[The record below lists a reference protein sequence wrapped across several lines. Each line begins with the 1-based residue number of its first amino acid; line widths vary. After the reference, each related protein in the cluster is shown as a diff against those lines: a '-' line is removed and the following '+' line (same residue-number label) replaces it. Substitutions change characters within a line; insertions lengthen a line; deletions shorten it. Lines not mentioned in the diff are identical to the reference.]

1 MGHSYSFLDVQAS
14 IYGPG
19 GNVSLA
25 GDEAGVEQGGITVTP
40 AGERSK
46 MTVGADGSVMHSL
59 LGDKSGTVSVKLLK
73 TSSVNAAL
81 QIMYNLQTT
90 TGAQHGMNTIVIRD
104 VARGDVITCQNCAFA
119 KQPPHHLRHRCRGCG
134 VDVQRRVHFL
144 PAGDVA
150 MQFTIKDK
158 TFDSGRLNAFQQLH
172 VVRRLAPV
180 TERLVALAGSAGRP
194 RSLPRPA
201 GPHRGRAARRR
212 CGLHSERLPRR
223 DADPAG
229 YGGFARLRVN
239 GVIMFPL
246 DLTML
251 LGIAAHVLKDNLS
264 GFFAD
269 LPSVLNRA
277 GKAAES
283 DG

>member
-46 MTVGADGSVMHSL
+46 MTVGAD
-59 LGDKSGTVSVKLLK
+59 GTVSVKLLK

-119 KQPPHHLRHRCRGCG
+119 KQPAITYGT
-134 VDVQRRVHFL
+134 D
-144 PAGDVA
+144 AGAVEW
-150 MQFTIKDK
+150 
-158 TFDSGRLNAFQQLH
+158 TFN
-172 VVRRLAPV
+172 
-180 TERLVALAGSAGRP
+180 AGSI
-194 RSLPRPA
+194 S
-201 GPHRGRAARRR
+201 
-212 CGLHSERLPRR
+212 
-223 DADPAG
+223 
-229 YGGFARLRVN
+229 F
-239 GVIMFPL
+239 
-246 DLTML
+246 L
-251 LGIAAHVLKDNLS
+251 LGM
-264 GFFAD
+264 
-269 LPSVLNRA
+269 
-277 GKAAES
+277 
-283 DG
+283 

>member
-119 KQPPHHLRHRCRGCG
+119 KQP
-134 VDVQRRVHFL
+134 D
-144 PAGDVA
+144 AGAVEW
-150 MQFTIKDK
+150 
-158 TFDSGRLNAFQQLH
+158 TFN
-172 VVRRLAPV
+172 
-180 TERLVALAGSAGRP
+180 AGSI
-194 RSLPRPA
+194 S
-201 GPHRGRAARRR
+201 
-212 CGLHSERLPRR
+212 
-223 DADPAG
+223 
-229 YGGFARLRVN
+229 F
-239 GVIMFPL
+239 
-246 DLTML
+246 L
-251 LGIAAHVLKDNLS
+251 LGM
-264 GFFAD
+264 
-269 LPSVLNRA
+269 
-277 GKAAES
+277 
-283 DG
+283 

>member
-46 MTVGADGSVMHSL
+46 M
-59 LGDKSGTVSVKLLK
+59 TVSVKLLK

-119 KQPPHHLRHRCRGCG
+119 KQPAITYGT
-134 VDVQRRVHFL
+134 D
-144 PAGDVA
+144 AGAVEW
-150 MQFTIKDK
+150 
-158 TFDSGRLNAFQQLH
+158 TFN
-172 VVRRLAPV
+172 
-180 TERLVALAGSAGRP
+180 AGSI
-194 RSLPRPA
+194 S
-201 GPHRGRAARRR
+201 
-212 CGLHSERLPRR
+212 
-223 DADPAG
+223 
-229 YGGFARLRVN
+229 F
-239 GVIMFPL
+239 
-246 DLTML
+246 L
-251 LGIAAHVLKDNLS
+251 LGM
-264 GFFAD
+264 
-269 LPSVLNRA
+269 
-277 GKAAES
+277 
-283 DG
+283 

>member
-90 TGAQHGMNTIVIRD
+90 TGAQHGMN
-104 VARGDVITCQNCAFA
+104 CAFA
-119 KQPPHHLRHRCRGCG
+119 KQPAITYGT
-134 VDVQRRVHFL
+134 D
-144 PAGDVA
+144 AGAVEW
-150 MQFTIKDK
+150 
-158 TFDSGRLNAFQQLH
+158 TFN
-172 VVRRLAPV
+172 
-180 TERLVALAGSAGRP
+180 AGSI
-194 RSLPRPA
+194 S
-201 GPHRGRAARRR
+201 
-212 CGLHSERLPRR
+212 
-223 DADPAG
+223 
-229 YGGFARLRVN
+229 F
-239 GVIMFPL
+239 
-246 DLTML
+246 L
-251 LGIAAHVLKDNLS
+251 LGM
-264 GFFAD
+264 
-269 LPSVLNRA
+269 
-277 GKAAES
+277 
-283 DG
+283 

>member
-25 GDEAGVEQGGITVTP
+25 GDEAGVEQGGTPVTP

-119 KQPPHHLRHRCRGCG
+119 KQPAITYGT
-134 VDVQRRVHFL
+134 D
-144 PAGDVA
+144 AGAVEW
-150 MQFTIKDK
+150 
-158 TFDSGRLNAFQQLH
+158 TFN
-172 VVRRLAPV
+172 
-180 TERLVALAGSAGRP
+180 AGSI
-194 RSLPRPA
+194 S
-201 GPHRGRAARRR
+201 
-212 CGLHSERLPRR
+212 
-223 DADPAG
+223 
-229 YGGFARLRVN
+229 F
-239 GVIMFPL
+239 
-246 DLTML
+246 L
-251 LGIAAHVLKDNLS
+251 LGM
-264 GFFAD
+264 
-269 LPSVLNRA
+269 
-277 GKAAES
+277 
-283 DG
+283 

>member
-73 TSSVNAAL
+73 TSSVN
-81 QIMYNLQTT
+81 LQTT

-119 KQPPHHLRHRCRGCG
+119 KQPAITYGT
-134 VDVQRRVHFL
+134 D
-144 PAGDVA
+144 AGAVEW
-150 MQFTIKDK
+150 
-158 TFDSGRLNAFQQLH
+158 TFN
-172 VVRRLAPV
+172 
-180 TERLVALAGSAGRP
+180 AGSI
-194 RSLPRPA
+194 S
-201 GPHRGRAARRR
+201 
-212 CGLHSERLPRR
+212 
-223 DADPAG
+223 
-229 YGGFARLRVN
+229 F
-239 GVIMFPL
+239 
-246 DLTML
+246 L
-251 LGIAAHVLKDNLS
+251 LGM
-264 GFFAD
+264 
-269 LPSVLNRA
+269 
-277 GKAAES
+277 
-283 DG
+283 

>member
-1 MGHSYSFLDVQAS
+1 
-14 IYGPG
+14 
-19 GNVSLA
+19 
-25 GDEAGVEQGGITVTP
+25 
-40 AGERSK
+40 
-46 MTVGADGSVMHSL
+46 
-59 LGDKSGTVSVKLLK
+59 
-73 TSSVNAAL
+73 
-81 QIMYNLQTT
+81 
-90 TGAQHGMNTIVIRD
+90 
-104 VARGDVITCQNCAFA
+104 
-119 KQPPHHLRHRCRGCG
+119 
-134 VDVQRRVHFL
+134 
-144 PAGDVA
+144 

-180 TERLVALAGSAGRP
+180 TERLVALAGSAGDPEAFLGPLARTVGE
-194 RSLPRPA
+194 LP
-201 GPHRGRAARRR
+201 
-212 CGLHSERLPRR
+212 
-223 DADPAG
+223 DADVDYILNACLDVTQIRHG
-229 YGGFARLRVN
+229 DDIFFIN
-239 GVIMFPL
+239 GPL

>member
-104 VARGDVITCQNCAFA
+104 VARGDVITCQNWPC
-119 KQPPHHLRHRCRGCG
+119 QTTRHHLRHRCRGC
-134 VDVQRRVHFL
+134 RWF
-144 PAGDVA
+144 
-150 MQFTIKDK
+150 
-158 TFDSGRLNAFQQLH
+158 N
-172 VVRRLAPV
+172 
-180 TERLVALAGSAGRP
+180 AGSI
-194 RSLPRPA
+194 S
-201 GPHRGRAARRR
+201 
-212 CGLHSERLPRR
+212 
-223 DADPAG
+223 
-229 YGGFARLRVN
+229 F
-239 GVIMFPL
+239 
-246 DLTML
+246 L
-251 LGIAAHVLKDNLS
+251 LGM
-264 GFFAD
+264 
-269 LPSVLNRA
+269 
-277 GKAAES
+277 
-283 DG
+283 

>member
-104 VARGDVITCQNCAFA
+104 VARGDVITR
-119 KQPPHHLRHRCRGCG
+119 HHLRHRCRGCG

-180 TERLVALAGSAGRP
+180 TERLVALAGSAGDPEAFLGPLARTVGE
-194 RSLPRPA
+194 LP
-201 GPHRGRAARRR
+201 
-212 CGLHSERLPRR
+212 
-223 DADPAG
+223 DADVDYILNACLDVTQIRQDT
-229 YGGFARLRVN
+229 GGFARLRVN
-239 GVIMFPL
+239 GVVMFPL

>member
-90 TGAQHGMNTIVIRD
+90 TGAQHGMNTIV
-104 VARGDVITCQNCAFA
+104 TCQNCAFA
-119 KQPPHHLRHRCRGCG
+119 KQPAITYGT
-134 VDVQRRVHFL
+134 D
-144 PAGDVA
+144 AGAVEW
-150 MQFTIKDK
+150 
-158 TFDSGRLNAFQQLH
+158 TFN
-172 VVRRLAPV
+172 
-180 TERLVALAGSAGRP
+180 AGSI
-194 RSLPRPA
+194 S
-201 GPHRGRAARRR
+201 
-212 CGLHSERLPRR
+212 
-223 DADPAG
+223 
-229 YGGFARLRVN
+229 F
-239 GVIMFPL
+239 
-246 DLTML
+246 L
-251 LGIAAHVLKDNLS
+251 LGM
-264 GFFAD
+264 
-269 LPSVLNRA
+269 
-277 GKAAES
+277 
-283 DG
+283 